1 MSFCYSLTLTSLYDH
16 TPLPACLS
24 RVPGGVPRPDTWLD
38 AVQGTTGE
46 TLACMTTSLSGLE
59 HKVHIILNKVS

>member
-1 MSFCYSLTLTSLYDH
+1 MITH
-16 TPLPACLS
+16 LPTCLS